1 MTWSEVYTA
10 LSQGVVD
17 GVENAI
23 DELYNQKLHEVQKHI
38 SLTRHIYVAV
48 PIVINEQFYKGL
60 PEEYQQIISDAAKES
75 VLYRRELLKT
85 SEDKALADMKKSGI
99 EVVTDPDIEAFAER
113 AKAVWEEFVDGEV
126 ITWDLVNRVKDY

>member
-1 MTWSEVYTA
+1 M
-10 LSQGVVD
+10 QKVVGLKFD
-17 GVENAI
+17 GLYHFRMAMAGCI
-23 DELYNQKLHEVQKHI
+23 DSDACGEVQKHI